1 MVVLFFYYLCIVKN
15 SINITIKNM
24 NIGITFGGYCPMHQG
39 HLDLIMKAKKE
50 NDICYVVVC
59 GYDNEPRANETG
71 LTLNR
76 RFSLVKQMFKDDEQI
91 RVLQVNDTKLGI
103 DESMSESNWDIWLDY
118 VRNETMI
125 HGRSPMDIC
134 TWYVGECSYVDALIS
149 RRNEWFKFISE
160 VVYIDRSLNNISAT
174 IIRENP
180 IKYWNKIAWAFRPYF
195 STNILIT
202 GTASEGKS
210 TLTRDIATYFGIP
223 YSEEYGRTYMEYYG
237 KSDTD
242 LTINDFQEFLIEQR
256 RNTKSKIESPGNCGV
271 VISDTDNIVTLMY
284 AQAYVEDL
292 NIDLTEDDYKTLET
306 LAWNIKRGIQWDKI
320 FLLPPKN
327 KFVDDGCRYMEQ
339 SSMEERLKNYDKLVK
354 LLKKFGWWD
363 KVEIINGNYSENFE
377 TVKNYINGK
386 FNY

>member
-1 MVVLFFYYLCIVKN
+1 
-15 SINITIKNM
+15 
-24 NIGITFGGYCPMHQG
+24 MHQG

-103 DESMSESNWDIWLDY
+103 DESMSESNWDIWLSY
-118 VRNETMI
+118 VTKNLI
-125 HGRSPMDIC
+125 KDGQLGNKF
-134 TWYVGECSYVDALIS
+134 TWYVGEQSYVDSLLKRTNAFWKI
-149 RRNEWFKFISE
+149 ND
-160 VVYIDRSLNNISAT
+160 VVYVERTINPISAT
-174 IIRENP
+174 MIRENP

-223 YSEEYGRTYMEYYG
+223 YSEEYGRTYMEFYG

-256 RNTKSKIESPGNCGV
+256 RDTKAKIESPGNNGI
-271 VISDTDNIVTLMY
+271 VISDTDNLVTLMY
-284 AQAYVEDL
+284 AQAYVEDP

-327 KFVDDGCRYMEQ
+327 KFVDDGTRYMEQ
-339 SSMEERLKNYDKLVK
+339 SSMEERIKNYGKLVG
-354 LLKKFGWWD
+354 LLTKFGWWH
-363 KVEIINGNYSENFE
+363 KVEQLNGTYLENFE
-377 TVKNYINGK
+377 RVKEYINDK

>member
-1 MVVLFFYYLCIVKN
+1 MKV
-15 SINITIKNM
+15 
-24 NIGITFGGYCPMHQG
+24 GITFGGYCPMHQG

-103 DESMSESNWDIWLDY
+103 DESMSESNWDIWLSY
-118 VRNETMI
+118 VTKNLI
-125 HGRSPMDIC
+125 KDGQLGNKF
-134 TWYVGECSYVDALIS
+134 TWYVGEHSYVDSLLKRTNDVWKI
-149 RRNEWFKFISE
+149 ND
-160 VVYIDRSLNNISAT
+160 VVYVERTINPISAT
-174 IIRENP
+174 MIRENP

-223 YSEEYGRTYMEYYG
+223 YSEEYGRTYMEFYG

-256 RNTKSKIESPGNCGV
+256 RDTKSKIESPGNCGV
-271 VISDTDNIVTLMY
+271 VISDTDNMVTLMY
-284 AQAYVEDL
+284 AQAYVEDN
-292 NIDLTEDDYKTLET
+292 NIDLTEEDYKTLET

-339 SSMEERLKNYDKLVK
+339 SSMEERQKNFDKLVN
-354 LLKKFGWWD
+354 LLHQFGWWD
-363 KVEIINGNYSENFE
+363 KVEVINGDFLENFE

-386 FNY
+386 FNR

>member
-1 MVVLFFYYLCIVKN
+1 MSLR
-15 SINITIKNM
+15 
-24 NIGITFGGYCPMHQG
+24 IGITFGGYCPMHQG

-59 GYDNEPRANETG
+59 GHNNEPRSNETG

-76 RFSLVKQMFKDDEQI
+76 RYSLVKQMFKDDEQI
-91 RVLQVNDTKLGI
+91 KVLIVNDTKLGI
-103 DESMSESNWDIWLDY
+103 DESMSESNWDIWLNCVQDQIEKVEEDMGEKWIGHFEY
-118 VRNETMI
+118 
-125 HGRSPMDIC
+125 
-134 TWYVGECSYVDALIS
+134 TWYVGEKSYVDAINK
-149 RRNEWFKFISE
+149 RKYNEYTHDGIVCVDKVFY
-160 VVYIDRSLNNISAT
+160 VDRGINPISAT
-174 IIRENP
+174 LIRENP

-223 YSEEYGRTYMEYYG
+223 YSEEYGRTYMEFYG

-256 RNTKSKIESPGNCGV
+256 RDTKAKIESQGNCGI
-271 VISDTDNIVTLMY
+271 VISDTDNLVTLMY
-284 AQAYVEDL
+284 AQAYVEDN

-327 KFVDDGCRYMEQ
+327 KFVDDGTRYMEQ
-339 SSMEERLKNYDKLVK
+339 SSMEERTKNYDRLIN
-354 LLKKFGWWD
+354 LLKQFGWWD
-363 KVEIINGNYSENFE
+363 KVEIIRGNYLENFE
-377 TVKNYINGK
+377 TVKNYINDK
-386 FNY
+386 LNR

>member
-1 MVVLFFYYLCIVKN
+1 MKV
-15 SINITIKNM
+15 
-24 NIGITFGGYCPMHQG
+24 GITFGGYCPMHQG

-50 NDICYVVVC
+50 NDICYVIVC

-76 RFSLVKQMFKDDEQI
+76 RFTLVKQMFKDDEQI

-103 DESMSESNWDIWLDY
+103 DESMSETNWHIWLDY
-118 VRNETMI
+118 VRGITLSN
-125 HGRSPMDIC
+125 GRSPLDVV
-134 TWYVGECSYVDALIS
+134 TWYVGEESYATSLNKYKDEWFRFISNVVYVDRGI
-149 RRNEWFKFISE
+149 NP
-160 VVYIDRSLNNISAT
+160 ISAT
-174 IIRENP
+174 MIRENP

-195 STNILIT
+195 STNVLIT

-210 TLTRDIATYFGIP
+210 TLTRDIAAYFGIP
-223 YSEEYGRTYMEYYG
+223 YSEEYGRTYMEFYG

-256 RNTKSKIESPGNCGV
+256 RDTKAKIESPGNTGI
-271 VISDTDNIVTLMY
+271 VISDTDNLVTLMY
-284 AQAYVEDL
+284 AQAYVEDP

-339 SSMEERLKNYDKLVK
+339 SSMEERQKNFDKLVN
-354 LLKKFGWWD
+354 LLHKFGWWD
-363 KVEIINGNYSENFE
+363 KVEVINGDYLENFE

-386 FNY
+386 FNR

>member
-1 MVVLFFYYLCIVKN
+1 MKV
-15 SINITIKNM
+15 
-24 NIGITFGGYCPMHQG
+24 GITFGGYCPMHQG

-59 GYDNEPRANETG
+59 GYDNEPRATETG

-103 DESMSESNWDIWLDY
+103 DESMSESNWDIWLNCVQDQIEKIETSDRF
-118 VRNETMI
+118 VGSGINEY
-125 HGRSPMDIC
+125 
-134 TWYVGECSYVDALIS
+134 TWYVGELNYVDALG
-149 RRNEWFKFISE
+149 RRTYDKHAANPGYPVIDN
-160 VVYIDRSLNNISAT
+160 VVYVDRGINPISAT
-174 IIRENP
+174 LIRENP

-223 YSEEYGRTYMEYYG
+223 YSEEYGRTYMEFYG

-256 RNTKSKIESPGNCGV
+256 RDTKAKIESPGNNGI
-271 VISDTDNIVTLMY
+271 VISDTDNLVTLMY
-284 AQAYVEDL
+284 AQAYVEDP

-327 KFVDDGCRYMEQ
+327 KFVDDGTRYMEQ
-339 SSMEERLKNYDKLVK
+339 SSMEERTKNYGKLVG
-354 LLKKFGWWD
+354 LLTKFGWWH
-363 KVEIINGNYSENFE
+363 KVEQLNGTYLENFE
-377 TVKNYINGK
+377 RVKEYINDK

>member
-1 MVVLFFYYLCIVKN
+1 MK
-15 SINITIKNM
+15 
-24 NIGITFGGYCPMHQG
+24 IGITFGGYCPMHQG
-39 HLDLIMKAKKE
+39 HLELIMRAKKE

-59 GYDNEPRANETG
+59 GYDNEPRANEIG

-76 RFSLVKQMFKDDEQI
+76 RFTLVKQMFKDDEQI
-91 RVLQVNDTKLGI
+91 KVIQVNDSKLGI
-103 DESMSESNWDIWLDY
+103 DESMSESNWDIWLEY
-118 VRNETMI
+118 VQEQILNIESSQRI
-125 HGRSPMDIC
+125 IGYDSDVY
-134 TWYVGECSYVDALIS
+134 TWYVGEKSYVDSLEKRIYDENS
-149 RRNEWFKFISE
+149 QNEIWCINK
-160 VVYIDRSLNNISAT
+160 VVYIKRDINPISAT
-174 IIRENP
+174 LIRENP
-180 IKYWNKIAWAFRPYF
+180 IKYWNKIAQPFRPYF

-223 YSEEYGRTYMEYYG
+223 YSEEYGRTYMEFYG

-256 RNTKSKIESPGNCGV
+256 RDTKSKIESAGNCGV

-284 AQAYVEDL
+284 AQAYVEDN

-327 KFVDDGCRYMEQ
+327 KFVDDGTRYMEQ
-339 SSMEERLKNYDKLVK
+339 SSMEERTKNYNRLVN
-354 LLKKFGWWD
+354 LLKQFGWWD
-363 KVEIINGNYSENFE
+363 KVEVINGDYLENFE
-377 TVKNYINGK
+377 TVKTYINGK

>member
-1 MVVLFFYYLCIVKN
+1 MLK
-15 SINITIKNM
+15 
-24 NIGITFGGYCPMHQG
+24 IGITFGGYCPMHQG
-39 HLDLIMKAKKE
+39 HLDLIMRAKKE
-50 NDICYVVVC
+50 NDICYVIVC
-59 GYDNEPRANETG
+59 GYDDEPRANETG

-91 RVLQVNDTKLGI
+91 RVIQVNDTKLGI
-103 DESMSESNWDIWLDY
+103 DESMSDSNWDIWIECVNKTLIPNSKLTEY
-118 VRNETMI
+118 Y
-125 HGRSPMDIC
+125 
-134 TWYVGECSYVDALIS
+134 TWYVGEESYEKALSLRTQNFSTID
-149 RRNEWFKFISE
+149 K
-160 VVYIDRSLNNISAT
+160 VVYIPRSENPISAT
-174 IIRENP
+174 MIRENP
-180 IKYWNKIAWAFRPYF
+180 IKYWNKIAWPFRAYF

-210 TLTRDIATYFGIP
+210 TLTRDIATYFGLP

-256 RNTKSKIESPGNCGV
+256 RDTKNKIESPGNCGI
-271 VISDTDNIVTLMY
+271 VISDTDNLVTLMY
-284 AQAYVEDL
+284 AQAYVEDK
-292 NIDLTEDDYKTLET
+292 NIDLTEEDYKTLEG

-339 SSMEERLKNYDKLVK
+339 SSMIERLKNYEKLVA
-354 LLKKFGWWD
+354 LLKKFGWWE
-363 KVEIINGNYSENFE
+363 KVEVIRGSYLENFE

-386 FNY
+386 LNY

>member
-1 MVVLFFYYLCIVKN
+1 MKV
-15 SINITIKNM
+15 
-24 NIGITFGGYCPMHQG
+24 GITFGGYCPMHQG

-50 NDICYVVVC
+50 NDICYVIVC

-91 RVLQVNDTKLGI
+91 RVIQVNDTKLGI
-103 DESMSESNWDIWLDY
+103 DESMSESNWDVWLSY
-118 VRNETMI
+118 VARQINNMEVI
-125 HGRSPMDIC
+125 KDSYGYISY
-134 TWYVGECSYVDALIS
+134 TWYVGEKSYVTSLEK
-149 RRNEWFKFISE
+149 RKYNKFTHAGWNIIDN
-160 VVYIDRSLNNISAT
+160 VVYIERSINPISAT
-174 IIRENP
+174 LIRENP

-223 YSEEYGRTYMEYYG
+223 YSEEYGRSYMEFYG

-256 RNTKSKIESPGNCGV
+256 RDTKSKIESSGNNGI
-271 VISDTDNIVTLMY
+271 VISDTDNLVTLMY
-284 AQAYVEDL
+284 AQAYVEDP

-339 SSMEERLKNYDKLVK
+339 SSMEERTKNYNRLVN
-354 LLKKFGWWD
+354 LLKQFGWWD
-363 KVEIINGNYSENFE
+363 RVEIINGDYLENFE
-377 TVKNYINGK
+377 SVKNYINSK
-386 FNY
+386 INF

>member
-1 MVVLFFYYLCIVKN
+1 MKV
-15 SINITIKNM
+15 
-24 NIGITFGGYCPMHQG
+24 GITFGGYCPMHQG

-50 NDICYVVVC
+50 NDICYVIVC

-76 RFSLVKQMFKDDEQI
+76 RFSLVKQMFKNDEQI
-91 RVLQVNDTKLGI
+91 RVIQVNDTKLGI
-103 DESMSESNWDIWLDY
+103 DESMSESNWDVWLSY
-118 VRNETMI
+118 VARQINNMEAI
-125 HGRSPMDIC
+125 KDAYGYISY
-134 TWYVGECSYVDALIS
+134 TWYVGEKSYVTSLEK
-149 RRNEWFKFISE
+149 RKYNKFTHAGWNIIDN
-160 VVYIDRSLNNISAT
+160 VVYIERSINPISAT
-174 IIRENP
+174 LIRENP

-223 YSEEYGRTYMEYYG
+223 YSEEYGRTYMEFYG

-256 RNTKSKIESPGNCGV
+256 RDTKSKIESSGNNGI
-271 VISDTDNIVTLMY
+271 VISDTDNLVTLMY
-284 AQAYVEDL
+284 AQAYVEDN

-306 LAWNIKRGIQWDKI
+306 LAWNIERGIQWDKI

-339 SSMEERLKNYDKLVK
+339 SSMEERTKNYNRLVN
-354 LLKKFGWWD
+354 LLKQFGWWD
-363 KVEIINGNYSENFE
+363 KVEVINGDYLENFE

>member
-1 MVVLFFYYLCIVKN
+1 MK
-15 SINITIKNM
+15 
-24 NIGITFGGYCPMHQG
+24 IGITFGGYCPMHQG

-59 GYDNEPRANETG
+59 GYDNEPRADETG

-103 DESMSESNWDIWLDY
+103 DESMSESNWDIWLSY
-118 VRNETMI
+118 VSRQIDNMEGI
-125 HGRSPMDIC
+125 MDMYGHISY
-134 TWYVGECSYVDALIS
+134 TWYVGEKSYVTSLEK
-149 RRNEWFKFISE
+149 RKYNKFTHGGWNIIDN
-160 VVYIDRSLNNISAT
+160 VVYIERSINPISAT
-174 IIRENP
+174 LIRENP

-223 YSEEYGRTYMEYYG
+223 YSEEYGRTYMEFYG

-256 RNTKSKIESPGNCGV
+256 RDTKSKIESPGNNGI
-271 VISDTDNIVTLMY
+271 VISDTDNLVTLMY
-284 AQAYVEDL
+284 AQAYVEDN
-292 NIDLTEDDYKTLET
+292 NIDLTEEDYKTLET

-339 SSMEERLKNYDKLVK
+339 SSMEERTKNYNRLVN
-354 LLKKFGWWD
+354 LLKQFGWWD
-363 KVEIINGNYSENFE
+363 KVEVINGDYLENFE
-377 TVKNYINGK
+377 TVKTYINGK

>member
-1 MVVLFFYYLCIVKN
+1 MKV
-15 SINITIKNM
+15 
-24 NIGITFGGYCPMHQG
+24 GITFGGYCPMHQG
-39 HLDLIMKAKKE
+39 HLDLIMQAKKE
-50 NDICYVVVC
+50 NNICYVVVC

-103 DESMSESNWDIWLDY
+103 DESMSESNWYIWLNY
-118 VRNETMI
+118 VRDITLYN
-125 HGRSPMDIC
+125 GRSPLDVV
-134 TWYVGECSYVDALIS
+134 TWYVGEESYATSLNRYKD
-149 RRNEWFKFISE
+149 EWFKFISN
-160 VVYIDRSLNNISAT
+160 VVYVERTINPISAT
-174 IIRENP
+174 MIRENP

-223 YSEEYGRTYMEYYG
+223 YSEEYGRTYMEFYG

-256 RNTKSKIESPGNCGV
+256 RDTKAKIESPGNCGV

-284 AQAYVEDL
+284 AQAYVEDN
-292 NIDLTEDDYKTLET
+292 NIDLTDEDYKTLET

-327 KFVDDGCRYMEQ
+327 EFVDDGCRYMEQ
-339 SSMEERLKNYDKLVK
+339 SSIEERTKNYNRLVN

-363 KVEIINGNYSENFE
+363 KVEVINGDYLENFE

-386 FNY
+386 FNC